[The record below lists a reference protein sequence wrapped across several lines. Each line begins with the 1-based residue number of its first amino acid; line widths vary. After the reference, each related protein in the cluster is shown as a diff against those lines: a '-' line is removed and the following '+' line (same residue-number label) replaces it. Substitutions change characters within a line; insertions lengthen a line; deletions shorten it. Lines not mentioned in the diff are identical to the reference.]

1 MKTFKTFLSEDLDLG
16 ADIFSGFDFT
26 QTSKSEKSQVVF
38 KVTSGDRESD
48 RDEILR
54 RLKNADIAAEVKAS
68 SKSSVDPIFGTH
80 DGRKFVVTVKPKSGG
95 MGESTLNSSITELFP
110 CMMFEKNID
119 ASGTSEK
126 DIDELMQKLIA
137 IDPSTLTCVGTKD
150 VSAAETTLQKADTSS
165 KYIDKMKAAIAIHQ
179 YLKDAHS
186 DKPIA
191 NVYWG
196 YRTKPKGVPN
206 GHPGDM
212 FIEYKDGSLLGV
224 SLKSGG
230 KKTKEPQLNTYH
242 YSMFVNTRGGPDFGD
257 AKGKEDLR
265 KAVYD
270 KVYSKIPNFPAYGNH
285 DGGRTGRHKDK
296 TKAVAAINALST
308 KDQNSLYDE
317 YLEIVRQGLISRF
330 NKNKDETLTY
340 IKEAILRDAPDV
352 PTIVIKAIEKNA
364 TYEEVT
370 DKDQLGVF
378 LPQVKFINASASK
391 SSKQNWEVEL
401 KSGDDKVTLL
411 MTVRSSSGGKL
422 KQWSLKVLYNGL
434 TVK

>member
-1 MKTFKTFLSEDLDLG
+1 MKTFKTFLSEDLDLE

-54 RLKNADIAAEVKAS
+54 RLKNADIGAEVKAS

-137 IDPSTLTCVGTKD
+137 IDQHLTCVGTKD

-196 YRTKPKGVPN
+196 YRTKLKGVPN

-212 FIEYKDGSLLGV
+212 FIEYKEWNPATWCFS
-224 SLKSGG
+224 KICG

-257 AKGKEDLR
+257 AKGKEDLGI
-265 KAVYD
+265 VYD

-296 TKAVAAINALST
+296 TKTGDFFNQCTV
-308 KDQNSLYDE
+308 DQGS
-317 YLEIVRQGLISRF
+317 
-330 NKNKDETLTY
+330 
-340 IKEAILRDAPDV
+340 
-352 PTIVIKAIEKNA
+352 
-364 TYEEVT
+364 
-370 DKDQLGVF
+370 
-378 LPQVKFINASASK
+378 KFFI
-391 SSKQNWEVEL
+391 
-401 KSGDDKVTLL
+401 
-411 MTVRSSSGGKL
+411 
-422 KQWSLKVLYNGL
+422 
-434 TVK
+434 